1 MSIILI
7 YLTGIFFLIKVIFP
21 LFSFSKKKENSIVFN
36 LSPFIDIIN
45 LLIICLALGLVIY
58 VFMGSK
64 WYDWLYFIFP
74 LIYFLLESVQIL
86 FRWHSEI
93 IIDDEFIYIRERK
106 NIKPTKFRLNDSRFI
121 FFKDWNNE
129 DITEVIK
136 WKKIIR
142 ATYVQINKETFNL
155 NELRLNAFSNQIIHV
170 IKKNVNPEKIEIKFN
185 FFEKIGGVKYLYSFL
200 FALSIIYH
208 FFILN

>member
-1 MSIILI
+1 MSITLI

-21 LFSFSKKKENSIVFN
+21 LFSFSKKKENSTVFN

-45 LLIICLALGLVIY
+45 LLIICLVLGLVIY
-58 VFMGSK
+58 AFMGSK

-74 LIYFLLESVQIL
+74 LLYFLLESFQIL
-86 FRWHSEI
+86 LRWHSEI

-106 NIKPTKFRLNDSRFI
+106 KIKPTKFRLNESRFI

-142 ATYVQINKETFNL
+142 ATYIQINKETFNL
-155 NELRLNAFSNQIIHV
+155 NELRLNAFSNQIILL
-170 IKKNVNPEKIEIKFN
+170 IKKNVNPEKVEIKFN
-185 FFEKIGGVKYLYSFL
+185 FFEKIGGIKYLYSFL

-208 FFILN
+208 FLSIN

>member
-1 MSIILI
+1 MSITLI

-45 LLIICLALGLVIY
+45 LLIICLVLGLVIY
-58 VFMGSK
+58 SFMLSK
-64 WYDWLYFIFP
+64 WYDWLYLSI
-74 LIYFLLESVQIL
+74 LVIYFLLESLQIL
-86 FRWHSEI
+86 LRWHSEI
-93 IIDDEFIYIRERK
+93 IIDDEFIYIREQK
-106 NIKPTKFRLNDSRFI
+106 KIKPTKFRLDDSRFI

-129 DITEVIK
+129 EITEIIK

-142 ATYVQINKETFNL
+142 ATYIQINKETFNL

-185 FFEKIGGVKYLYSFL
+185 FFEKIGGIKYLYSFL

-208 FFILN
+208 FLIIN